1 MFIDNE
7 KYKLIMDMYDN
18 TIVDL
23 PLLESIVS
31 DKYSLWSPR
40 RVTLQGIYIFVYRI
54 LTIQTFLNVK
64 L

>member
-7 KYKLIMDMYDN
+7 KYKLIMDIYDN

-40 RVTLQGIYIFVYRI
+40 RVTLQSIYIYLYI
-54 LTIQTFLNVK
+54 EY
-64 L
+64 

>member
-1 MFIDNE
+1 MYI
-7 KYKLIMDMYDN
+7 YDN

-40 RVTLQGIYIFVYRI
+40 RVTLQSIYILIMI
-54 LTIQTFLNVK
+54 LY
-64 L
+64 